1 MKATARPHTRFGL
14 FIGQVGQSWTEL
26 VERFV
31 LADELGFDH
40 AWLVDHLMPT
50 DPPENRSIFEAWTS
64 LAALAALT
72 RRIRIGV
79 LVSSNTFRHPSLL
92 AKQAVTVDHIS
103 SGRLILG
110 IGTGWYA
117 DEHRRFGLDF
127 PGAPERVERL
137 EEALEI
143 LQRLQGGAV
152 ANHDGRFYRLEG
164 ALARPL
170 PVQRPGIPILIAA
183 HRPRMLRLA
192 ARHAD
197 IWDTFPTI
205 GGTATQGVAA
215 DLAERVAAFDA
226 ACHATGRDPAAVR
239 RSVWVGEEP
248 LASPAAYLEF
258 VERHRSLGFTDLMTG
273 LPPKERW
280 SAVREIA
287 TSLIPSLRRDEE
299 SPTRLTATAEPAVA
313 ATTRAST

>member
-1 MKATARPHTRFGL
+1 MNATARPHTRFGL
-14 FIGQVGQSWTEL
+14 FIGQVGLSWNDL

-50 DPPENRSIFEAWTS
+50 DPPHDRSIFEAWTS

-110 IGTGWYA
+110 VGTGWYP
-117 DEHRRFGLDF
+117 DEHRRFGVDF
-127 PGAPERVERL
+127 PAAPERVERL
-137 EEALEI
+137 EEALEV
-143 LQRLQGGAV
+143 LDRLESGAV
-152 ANHDGRFYRLEG
+152 ATHDGRFYRLEG
-164 ALARPL
+164 ALALPR
-170 PVQRPGIPILIAA
+170 PVQRPRIPILIAA
-183 HRPRMLRLA
+183 HRPRMLRVA
-192 ARHAD
+192 ARFAD

-205 GGTATQGVAA
+205 DGTATQGVPS
-215 DLAERVAAFDA
+215 DLGERVAAFEA
-226 ACHATGRDPAAVR
+226 ACRAVGRDPATVR
-239 RSVWVGEEP
+239 RSVWVGSEP
-248 LASPAAYLEF
+248 LESPAAYLEF
-258 VERHRSLGFTDLMTG
+258 FERHRSLGFTDLMTG

-280 SAVREIA
+280 STVREIA
-287 TSLIPSLRRDEE
+287 TSLIPRLREDEA
-299 SPTRLTATAEPAVA
+299 SPTRLTATAEPAPA
-313 ATTRAST
+313 APTRAST

>member
-1 MKATARPHTRFGL
+1 MNATARPDTRFGL
-14 FIGQVGQSWTEL
+14 FIGQVGLSWTDL

-50 DPPENRSIFEAWTS
+50 DPPHDRSIFEAWTS

-110 IGTGWYA
+110 VGTGWYP
-117 DEHRRFGLDF
+117 DEHRRFGVDF
-127 PGAPERVERL
+127 PAAPERVERL
-137 EEALEI
+137 EEALEV
-143 LQRLQGGAV
+143 LDRLESGAV
-152 ANHDGRFYRLEG
+152 ATHDGRFYRLEG
-164 ALARPL
+164 ALALPR
-170 PVQRPGIPILIAA
+170 PVQRPRIPILIAA
-183 HRPRMLRLA
+183 HRPRMLRVA
-192 ARHAD
+192 ARFAD

-205 GGTATQGVAA
+205 DGTATQGVPS
-215 DLAERVAAFDA
+215 DLGERVAAFEA
-226 ACHATGRDPAAVR
+226 ACRAVGRDPATVR
-239 RSVWVGEEP
+239 RSVWVGSEP
-248 LASPAAYLEF
+248 LESPAAYLEF
-258 VERHRSLGFTDLMTG
+258 FERHRSLGFTDLMTG

-280 SAVREIA
+280 STVREIA
-287 TSLIPSLRRDEE
+287 TSLIPRLREDEA
-299 SPTRLTATAEPAVA
+299 SPTRSTATAEPATA
-313 ATTRAST
+313 APTRAST

>member
-1 MKATARPHTRFGL
+1 MSAAVRPHTRFGL
-14 FIGQVGQSWTEL
+14 FIGQVGLSWTEL

-50 DPPENRSIFEAWTS
+50 DPPHDRSIFEAWTS

-117 DEHRRFGLDF
+117 EEHRSFGVDF

-143 LQRLQGGAV
+143 LEHLQSGAV
-152 ANHDGRFYRLEG
+152 ATHDGRYYRLG
-164 ALARPL
+164 GDTALPR
-170 PVQRPGIPILIAA
+170 PVQRPRIPILIAA

-197 IWDTFPTI
+197 IWDTFATI
-205 GGTATQGVAA
+205 DGTATQGVAS
-215 DLAERVAAFDA
+215 DLAERVAAFEDA
-226 ACHATGRDPAAVR
+226 CRSTGRDPADSSAFGLGWGRALRQPGRLSRIFRAPPVAR
-239 RSVWVGEEP
+239 I
-248 LASPAAYLEF
+248 
-258 VERHRSLGFTDLMTG
+258 HRSDDR
-273 LPPKERW
+273 P
-280 SAVREIA
+280 A
-287 TSLIPSLRRDEE
+287 TEGR
-299 SPTRLTATAEPAVA
+299 VA
-313 ATTRAST
+313 NGS